1 MNLRMGA
8 NERMNRYGYSI
19 AMEDGDIKVVPTGGP
34 QYVGLTVTIGHVR
47 ITVRQLHMVIPNPDW
62 EVAEH
67 SQPDI
72 EIHIIPYGKG
82 LVQIEDTA
90 FEVSSGEL
98 YVTGPGIKHRQKA
111 DPDNPMG
118 EYCLSIDAAARP
130 IPAASGRRQAAAAH
144 DPAADEVDDL
154 LRTLSDCHPFA
165 LKDAYRTKELFED
178 IFREAERGLPGYR
191 MRVHSLVIEL
201 LLGVYRTLNRS
212 KDGVYK
218 YATAAAGHDEG
229 TDRVARITAFITR
242 RYMDN
247 ITVSDLAK
255 AIYLSEKQ
263 TNRIL
268 KRAFNQ
274 TFKDYLSYHR
284 FMAAKRMVLETQLST
299 DEIAYKCG
307 FNDTGRLYK
316 TFRKFNCPAPSRLRK
331 LDRER

>member
-1 MNLRMGA
+1 MGA
-8 NERMNRYGYSI
+8 NARMNRYGYSI
-19 AMEDGDIKVVPTGGP
+19 ALEDGDIKVVPTGGP
-34 QYVGLTVTIGHVR
+34 QYVGMSVTVGPVR

-67 SQPDI
+67 CQPDI

-82 LVQIEDTA
+82 SVQIEDTV

-98 YVTGPGIKHRQKA
+98 YITGPGIKHRQKA

-118 EYCLSIDAAARP
+118 EYCISIDAAADP
-130 IPAASGRRQAAAAH
+130 IPGAGMP
-144 DPAADEVDDL
+144 DPAAVEVEGL
-154 LRTLSDCHPFA
+154 LQALSDCHPFA
-165 LKDAYRTKELFED
+165 LKDAHRTKELFED

-191 MRVHSLVIEL
+191 MRIQSLVMEL
-201 LLGVYRTLNRS
+201 LLGVYRTLTRN

-218 YATAAAGHDEG
+218 YATSGHDEEA
-229 TDRVARITAFITR
+229 DRLARITAFITR

-247 ITVSDLAK
+247 ITVSDLAR

-274 TFKDYLSYHR
+274 TFKDFLSYHR
-284 FMAAKRMVLETQLST
+284 FMAAKRMVLETQLTT

-316 TFRKFNCPAPSRLRK
+316 TFRKFNCPAPYKLRK
-331 LDRER
+331 LGRGR